1 MVQGDIQLTRAAWS
15 AAIVFAVL
23 ALAGC
28 AAPGGGRTGGGGSPG
43 QTEGGDKSAVSASD
57 YNDSARTAAVR
68 HLLASAEQASRDGD
82 NDRAAGQLERALR
95 IEPRNA
101 VLWHNLAIVRYRQG
115 NYAQAESLALRA
127 ESFSQGDT
135 QLRLRNWR
143 LIAAARQERG
153 DIQGAR
159 AAREKAERIQSGE
172 NGR

>member
-1 MVQGDIQLTRAAWS
+1 MIRAARFG
-15 AAIVFAVL
+15 AIVLAVL
-23 ALAGC
+23 GLAGC
-28 AAPGGGRTGGGGSPG
+28 AAPGGDQPAGGESPA
-43 QTEGGDKSAVSASD
+43 QTESATKPAVSASD
-57 YNDSARTAAVR
+57 YNNSARTPAVR

-115 NYAQAESLALRA
+115 NYAQAESVALRA
-127 ESFSQGDT
+127 ESFSQDDT

-153 DIQGAR
+153 DLEGAR
-159 AAREKAERIQSGE
+159 AAREKVERIQSGE
-172 NGR
+172 SGR